1 MGEEQSKLERA
12 RIANG
17 WSLME
22 VCRRLAKARVEL
34 KGGMAPKS
42 ESIKRMFQ
50 GWKNGDRWPTDWMDE
65 LCAVFGM
72 SPEALGFGEQPAAS
86 PLVVPKTPPL
96 VAEYG
101 DADFLE
107 SARGYLGHLV
117 SLDNRFGAAEIVPLA
132 VRYFKSLRNLLG
144 TGAYDPSLER
154 DLQAVTGE
162 LAELGGWLAYDAERH
177 DLVRALNQEALF
189 YTQLA
194 GDRSIELLTLQ
205 NASMHAGAMG
215 RPSEALQLANRVLNG
230 FDLSPRLRALFL
242 TRKARALAQGGDES
256 ALPLFDEIESL
267 YLEGVRDDDPAWAWW
282 IDERELA
289 WHKAMA
295 TDALQHSGAALPE
308 FEHSVLAT
316 DPNEMR
322 SQYLHRAFL
331 LRAQINAGSWGE
343 VENTIGTLLPLI
355 PQVESTRTKV
365 LIRESIAT
373 VAGRTQKVPDGIE
386 TGIAKLGIALD
397 QADALEVL

>member
-1 MGEEQSKLERA
+1 MKPGYP
-12 RIANG
+12 
-17 WSLME
+17 
-22 VCRRLAKARVEL
+22 
-34 KGGMAPKS
+34 PKPD
-42 ESIKRMFQ
+42 SIKRMFQ
-50 GWKNGDRWPTDWMDE
+50 DWKSGKKRPTDWIDE
-65 LCAVFGM
+65 LCAVFEM
-72 SPEALGFGEQPAAS
+72 SPAALGIAEEEPPPT
-86 PLVVPKTPPL
+86 PLAIPRTLPS

-101 DADFLE
+101 DDAFLE
-107 SARGYLGHLV
+107 SARGYLTHLV
-117 SLDNRFGAAEIVPLA
+117 ALDNRFGAADIVPMA
-132 VRYFKSLRNLLG
+132 VRYFKSLKDLLG
-144 TGAYDPSLER
+144 TGAYDPNLER

-162 LAELGGWLAYDAERH
+162 IAELGGWLAYDAERH
-177 DLVRALNQEALF
+177 DLVRKLNQEALY

-215 RPSEALQLANRVLNG
+215 RPNEALQLANRVLNG

-242 TRKARALAQGGDES
+242 TRKARALAQAGDAS
-256 ALPLFDEIESL
+256 ALPLFDEIMSL
-267 YLEGVRDDDPAWAWW
+267 YLEGVGDDDPPWAWW

-295 TDALQHSGAALPE
+295 TDALQPSGAALPE
-308 FEHSVLAT
+308 FEHSVEAT

-322 SQYLHRAFL
+322 SQYLHRAYL
-331 LRAQINAGSWGE
+331 LQAQISASSWGE
-343 VENTIGTLLPLI
+343 AEQTINTLLPLI

-373 VAGRTQKVPDGIE
+373 IASGSQKAPDGIQ

-397 QADALEVL
+397 DADALEVL